1 VADPVGHLPEM
12 LVLAAP
18 WFRMA
23 VVFLKTSALL
33 FLLAAVSSAFAQQ
46 QPPVKVN
53 VLNVCTPSAEDQ
65 KQIASALALVP
76 KRPPFSPDFE
86 VARGRSSLTEAPS
99 FLQAGASAQM
109 SGEPSVASFVRVR
122 REFTGQSTF
131 STVQYSFSD
140 DGKMMVETLVLHVR
154 DPKELVQVSIEDDAA
169 SVTSAATMLASTTPA
184 SRIKL
189 ERFGKSSVVLARCA
203 ATEAGPAPDQSAYE
217 PLFTSAS
224 TIMTNYRGLLEAR
237 QMVPAELARVAS
249 QSTGKPGKAAKPA
262 ASKTEHP

>member
-1 VADPVGHLPEM
+1 
-12 LVLAAP
+12 
-18 WFRMA
+18 MA
-23 VVFLKTSALL
+23 VVLQKISVILLSVAAGLPAL
-33 FLLAAVSSAFAQQ
+33 SQQ

-53 VLNVCTPSAEDQ
+53 VLNVCSPSAEDQ
-65 KQIASALALVP
+65 KEIAASLALVP
-76 KRPPFSPDFE
+76 RRPPFSSDFE

-109 SGEPSVASFVRVR
+109 SGDPSVASFVRVR

-169 SVTSAATMLASTTPA
+169 SVTGATTMLASTTPA

-189 ERFGKSSVVLARCA
+189 ERFGKSSVVLARCT
-203 ATEAGPAPDQSAYE
+203 ATEAGPPPDQSAYE
-217 PLFTSAS
+217 SLFASAS
-224 TIMTNYRGLLEAR
+224 AIMTNYRGLLGAR

-249 QSTGKPGKAAKPA
+249 SGTTKSGKAAKPA
-262 ASKTEHP
+262 GSKTEHP